1 MNASSEF
8 VGSKSLE
15 LDIYGLTVLMC
26 KETSHTFTNIM
37 NKSHSYI

>member
-15 LDIYGLTVLMC
+15 LDIYGLTVLRC